1 MEFRDLKKQYEKL
14 QDRIDQRIADV
25 IRSGR
30 FISGPEVKELEG
42 KLAEYVGAKHCIS
55 CANGT
60 DALTLA
66 CMAWKLGPEDAV
78 FVPDFTFFSSGESPA
93 STGAHIVFV
102 DVEQDTYNMDPV
114 RLEEAVKRVSE
125 EGKYRP
131 RVVVAV
137 DLFGQPAD
145 HDRIRQIC
153 DRYDLLLLEDGA
165 QGFGG
170 EIRGRKAC
178 TFGDIS
184 TTSFFPAKP
193 LGCYGD
199 GGAIFTNDDE
209 TAALIRSLCV
219 HGKSVSSKYD
229 NLRLGMNSRLDTLQ
243 AAVLLP
249 KLEAFAAY
257 EVRDVNQVADWYLEL
272 LSDAGFALPVIK
284 DGFLSSW
291 AQFTVQIPDTLSRE
305 QIQGA
310 MKEAGIPTMVY
321 YMKPMHLQEAFAGTG
336 SEQADCPVTEQLCER
351 VLSLPIHPYM
361 TREDVETV
369 VMKLRSI
376 K

>member
-131 RVVVAV
+131 RVVVA
-137 DLFGQPAD
+137 DSR
-145 HDRIRQIC
+145 RIMTGSGRSVTDMIC
-153 DRYDLLLLEDGA
+153 YFWRTEHRA
-165 QGFGG
+165 SEERSGG
-170 EIRGRKAC
+170 GRPVPSV
-178 TFGDIS
+178 I
-184 TTSFFPAKP
+184 FP
-193 LGCYGD
+193 
-199 GGAIFTNDDE
+199 
-209 TAALIRSLCV
+209 
-219 HGKSVSSKYD
+219 
-229 NLRLGMNSRLDTLQ
+229 LQ
-243 AAVLLP
+243 ASFPQSLSAVMGMGEP
-249 KLEAFAAY
+249 
-257 EVRDVNQVADWYLEL
+257 
-272 LSDAGFALPVIK
+272 
-284 DGFLSSW
+284 SS
-291 AQFTVQIPDTLSRE
+291 QMM
-305 QIQGA
+305 
-310 MKEAGIPTMVY
+310 MK
-321 YMKPMHLQEAFAGTG
+321 
-336 SEQADCPVTEQLCER
+336 QLHSSAVSASMER
-351 VLSLPIHPYM
+351 V
-361 TREDVETV
+361 
-369 VMKLRSI
+369 
-376 K
+376 